1 MRLAAAGNASARAST
16 TVSPA
21 PGPRKQK
28 NLKRLRIRPALKKD
42 RRAVEGII
50 KRFRLAPGFDQ
61 KEFRVAEH
69 RGKVVGCARL
79 RFLGDV
85 YELASLGVRESYHG
99 RGVGTAMVRACL
111 DAADER
117 VFCLTER
124 PRPFERLGF
133 QRVDGKSIPAELAK
147 KLARWCPSDAVA
159 LVHGGNPAAK
169 TYRILRDKCARDLE
183 ATRRAIDKVRI
194 AVPRRSHYRRAAE
207 DFLSMA
213 KAYYSD
219 ARHHQETGDI
229 VLVLACVNYAHGW
242 LDAGAR
248 LGLFDV
254 GGDDKLF
261 TLAE

>member
-1 MRLAAAGNASARAST
+1 MRHATPKRASARASM

-21 PGPRKQK
+21 PGPRQPKT
-28 NLKRLRIRPALKKD
+28 LKRLRIRPALRKD
-42 RRAVEGII
+42 RRTVEGII
-50 KRFRLAPGFDQ
+50 SRFCLAPGFDQ
-61 KEFRVAEH
+61 KELRVAEH

-99 RGVGTAMVRACL
+99 RGVGTALVRACL

-124 PRPFERLGF
+124 PRLFERLGF
-133 QRVDGKSIPAELAK
+133 QRVDGKSIPAELLR
-147 KLARWCPSDAVA
+147 KLGRWCPSDTVA

-169 TYRILRDKCARDLE
+169 TYRVLRDKCARDLE
-183 ATRRAIDKVRI
+183 VTRRAIDKVRI

-213 KAYYSD
+213 RAYFSD
-219 ARHHQETGDI
+219 ARHHHEAGDL